1 MTEAS
6 GVGLAVGVGEG
17 GTAGVDEAVVAEGP
31 DLAPPPEQPAT
42 KPTTSASAAA
52 PTQARPDIGHVLMR
66 RAETSR
72 EEAISVSP
80 TTHLVDS
87 SRLGVLR

>member
-1 MTEAS
+1 MA
-6 GVGLAVGVGEG
+6 
-17 GTAGVDEAVVAEGP
+17 TAPV
-31 DLAPPPEQPAT
+31 
-42 KPTTSASAAA
+42 K
-52 PTQARPDIGHVLMR
+52 ARPDIGHVLMR